1 MKTIEKEVRS
11 DKAVIGTVQIPVYE
25 NLKEMV
31 AAMKEPVVLAL
42 ANRQNASDLMNTF
55 RSAKTSTA
63 SPTAQLNKLAKSNP
77 DLQKAIEALV
87 SKYVATPDAP
97 PAA

>member
-1 MKTIEKEVRS
+1 MKNIEKEVRS
-11 DKAVIGTVQIPVYE
+11 DKVVIGVVKIPVFE
-25 NLKEMV
+25 TLKEMV

-42 ANRQNASDLMNTF
+42 ANRQNASDTMNTF
-55 RSAKTSTA
+55 RAAKTSTS
-63 SPTAQLNKLAKSNP
+63 SPTAQLNKLAKTNP

-87 SKYVATPDAP
+87 SKYASTPDAP